1 MTIGLFG
8 TCGHSKWRDSFM
20 KKYDEIGI
28 DYFNPLKDD
37 WKPEDA
43 AIEAEHLANDEIVLF
58 PVLAET
64 TGLGSL
70 GEVGFSILQAIKLST
85 SRHIV
90 VYIDPNCT
98 VEDEAL
104 RKESIRM
111 RALIL
116 AHLKK
121 LQYPNVWVAKDMNSM
136 HYLANYLHS
145 FEVTNRSFKEK
156 YTINDIQ
163 MDR

>member
-8 TCGHSKWRDSFM
+8 TCGGSNWRDDFISRYEQE
-20 KKYDEIGI
+20 KIN
-28 DYFNPLKDD
+28 YFNPQKED

-43 AIEAEHLANDEIVLF
+43 EIEAEHLANDEIILF

-64 TGLGSL
+64 SGLGSL

-121 LQYPNVWVAKDMNSM
+121 LQYPNVWVAKDMNSVY
-136 HYLANYLHS
+136 YLANYLHS

-156 YTINDIQ
+156 YTING
-163 MDR
+163 